1 MTCYQ
6 NAKKNMMT
14 RLVQC
19 MGIGYKDPTLSAA
32 SEGKMQRHLKHLL
45 EGPHQ
50 MEARSPAE
58 EEEESWPGRGFQPVA
73 RDPNLYTRRLPSTM
87 ANILHL

>member
-1 MTCYQ
+1 
-6 NAKKNMMT
+6 MMT
-14 RLVQC
+14 RLVHC

-50 MEARSPAE
+50 MEARSAAE
-58 EEEESWPGRGFQPVA
+58 EVEEVEESWPGRGFQPVA